1 MLQAESASDRL
12 ILQAAATAGVSVSG
26 PVRAKQADLDFT
38 ASLVKICPSI
48 SDSHRDDF
56 TRRLYIQAFGFVY
69 LIAFA
74 SLWSQIHGLVGQ
86 QGLLPADAFFKAAS
100 DKLGGDAYRLL
111 PSVCWLGS
119 NDLMLHLWCAS
130 GIGLSILLI
139 AGFAPRLVL
148 VALWGIYLSLCIAGQ
163 AFLSFQWDA
172 LLLEMTVCSL
182 LYAPR
187 GWRVDWRQASPML
200 PAARWLLWGLA
211 FKLMFLSGV
220 TKLLSGDAAWNDG
233 TALRFHYYTQPIPNW
248 ISWYAYQLPLTYHQ
262 VPLMLMFVVELI
274 LPFLIFTGR
283 RGRVLFGVSTIVLM
297 LAIEATGNFGFFN
310 LQTIVLCLPLLND
323 HVLHRLIRWR
333 STSVGSIAL
342 HVTRPQWRTG
352 IGTTAA
358 VTLLALSSLTIIRE
372 MVRTQQVDK
381 MPPTVVSTLDL
392 ANRWLLSWAE
402 PALLNPIA
410 PYRTING
417 YGLFRVMTTRRPEI
431 VVEISD
437 DGRTWDACEFSYK
450 PGDINR
456 APPIVAPY
464 MPRLDWQMWF
474 AALDPK
480 GSGYWLAALTEK
492 LLEGN
497 PSVARLIGNPKL
509 GRDPPRFVRLTY
521 YEYKFSSADQRNAT
535 GAWWSRSYSGQLT
548 GELTRK
554 RD

>member
-1 MLQAESASDRL
+1 
-12 ILQAAATAGVSVSG
+12 
-26 PVRAKQADLDFT
+26 
-38 ASLVKICPSI
+38 
-48 SDSHRDDF
+48 
-56 TRRLYIQAFGFVY
+56 
-69 LIAFA
+69 
-74 SLWSQIHGLVGQ
+74 
-86 QGLLPADAFFKAAS
+86 
-100 DKLGGDAYRLL
+100 
-111 PSVCWLGS
+111 
-119 NDLMLHLWCAS
+119 
-130 GIGLSILLI
+130 
-139 AGFAPRLVL
+139 
-148 VALWGIYLSLCIAGQ
+148 
-163 AFLSFQWDA
+163 AFLSFQWDT

-187 GWRVDWRQASPML
+187 GWRVDWQQAPPML

-233 TALRFHYYTQPIPNW
+233 TALQFHYYTQPIPNW
-248 ISWYAYQLPLTYHQ
+248 ISWYVYQLPLTCHR
-262 VPLMLMFVVELI
+262 VALMLMFVVELI

-283 RGRVLFGVSTIVLM
+283 RGRVFSGLSTIVLM

-333 STSVGSIAL
+333 STSVRSIAAL
-342 HVTRPQWRTG
+342 NATRPQWRTG
-352 IGTTAA
+352 IGTTAGIA
-358 VTLLALSSLTIIRE
+358 LLALSSLTIVRE
-372 MVRTQQVDK
+372 MVRSQQVDK
-381 MPPTVVSTLDL
+381 MPQTVVSALGH

-437 DGRTWDACEFSYK
+437 DGRTWEACEFPYK

-456 APPIVAPY
+456 APPIVAPH
-464 MPRLDWQMWF
+464 MPRLDWLMWF
-474 AALDPK
+474 AALNPK
-480 GSGYWLAALTEK
+480 GNDYWLAALAEK
-492 LLEGN
+492 ILEGN
-497 PSVARLIGNPKL
+497 PSVARLTGNPKL
-509 GRDPPRFVRLTY
+509 GRDPPLYVRLTY